1 MSSKNIVLAQIGC
14 GYWGPNLLRNF
25 SALPECTVK
34 YVVDPSAER
43 RLFVESNFQFSC
55 AIETHQTVLEDPSVD
70 AVVIATRA
78 ASHFS
83 LAKDALDAGKHVFV
97 EKPLATRVAEV
108 DELSRRAAERNLVVM
123 TGHTFVYNSAV
134 RHVKRLID
142 AGELGDLRYI
152 YSQRLNLGRIRSD
165 IDALWNFAPHDIS
178 IIQYWLGDPEPISI
192 GRQGMAYMQDGID
205 DVVFLNL
212 EYPGKVIANIHVS
225 WLDPQKV
232 RKMIIVGSRKMV
244 VYDDIAENKINIYD
258 KGIDRRAI
266 LGENMDFDNPE
277 GPQFDYRSGDI
288 LMPKVKFAEPVR
300 VEAGHFVGCIRNSQE
315 PLTGLSHARTVVSIL
330 ERARPLNG
338 EVKHGNVAA

>member
-1 MSSKNIVLAQIGC
+1 LVLAQLGC

-25 SALPECTVK
+25 SALPGCSVK
-34 YVVDPSAER
+34 YVVDSSAER
-43 RLFVESNFQFSC
+43 RAFVQANFPFSC
-55 AIETHQTVLEDPSVD
+55 AIESHQIVLEDPDVHG
-70 AVVIATRA
+70 VIIATPA

-83 LAKDALDAGKHVFV
+83 LAKQVLDAGKHVFV
-97 EKPLATRVAEV
+97 EKPLATKVAEV
-108 DELSRRAAERNLVVM
+108 DELSRRAARRNLVVM

-134 RHVKRLID
+134 RYVKKLID
-142 AGELGDLRYI
+142 SGELGDLRYI

-192 GRQGMAYMQDGID
+192 GRQGMAYMQEGID
-205 DVVFLNL
+205 DVVFLSL

-266 LGENMDFDNPE
+266 LGENMDFDNP
-277 GPQFDYRSGDI
+277 QVSRFNHRSGDI
-288 LMPKVKFAEPVR
+288 LIPEVKFAEPLR
-300 VEAGHFVGCIRNSQE
+300 VEAEHFADCIRNSHE

-338 EVKHGNVAA
+338 QVGRQNSAV

>member
-1 MSSKNIVLAQIGC
+1 M
-14 GYWGPNLLRNF
+14 
-25 SALPECTVK
+25 
-34 YVVDPSAER
+34 DPSAER
-43 RLFVESNFQFSC
+43 RRFVESNFPFSR
-55 AIETHQTVLEDPSVD
+55 AIETHQTVLDDPSID
-70 AVVIATRA
+70 GVVIATPA
-78 ASHFS
+78 ASHFP
-83 LAKDALDAGKHVFV
+83 LAKEVLDAGKHVFV
-97 EKPLATRVAEV
+97 EKPLATKVAEV
-108 DELSRRAAERNLVVM
+108 DELSRRATEQNLVVM

-142 AGELGDLRYI
+142 SGELGELRYI

-192 GRQGMAYMQDGID
+192 GRQGMAYMQEGID

-244 VYDDIAENKINIYD
+244 VYDDIAENKLLIYD

-288 LMPKVKFAEPVR
+288 LMPEVKFAEPVR
-300 VEAGHFVGCIRNSQE
+300 VEAEHFANCIRNSQE

-338 EVKHGNVAA
+338 EVIHENFAT